1 MECSKGVNW
10 EAAGLSTLFP
20 LRTAVML
27 AALFLLK
34 HSTLWRVT
42 VMGSPLSYLLRN
54 AAGQK
59 NAPQQFRCK
68 DLRLL
73 SDTELAAV

>member
-1 MECSKGVNW
+1 M
-10 EAAGLSTLFP
+10 
-20 LRTAVML
+20 
-27 AALFLLK
+27 
-34 HSTLWRVT
+34 LWRVT
-42 VMGSPLSYLLRN
+42 AMASHLFYLLRN

-73 SDTELAAV
+73 SDTEPAAV

>member
-1 MECSKGVNW
+1 MVSY
-10 EAAGLSTLFP
+10 LF
-20 LRTAVML
+20 
-27 AALFLLK
+27 
-34 HSTLWRVT
+34 
-42 VMGSPLSYLLRN
+42 YLLRN